1 MSNIPNNIKK
11 MWEEAAK
18 TKGPMPKDAAKAAKE
33 IKDAHFKASADKHAA
48 EVKKH
53 RDAGTYE
60 S

>member
-18 TKGPMPKDAAKAAKE
+18 IKSPMPKDAGKQ